1 VRTDPSRCPGI
12 GHTFP
17 VINLLMRKIY
27 LDGAEYTV
35 PATAVRTSAISTG
48 CLSSCFY
55 ASVSVSRP
63 VSKKQKLSA
72 PSISILQFTIMIPC
86 ALCYIM
92 VPGALCTAIITI
104 TLFISSTGVSTGC
117 LSPNYLSATDSVRT
131 AVVGTAQPVCGP
143 VQSDLPIGADWTEP
157 YR

>member
-1 VRTDPSRCPGI
+1 LARFCSPHQGLHHSVCIPTEIPSVTRQ
-12 GHTFP
+12 HP
-17 VINLLMRKIY
+17 VYVKHKYNDKDVLVLYI
-27 LDGAEYTV
+27 YTV

-63 VSKKQKLSA
+63 VSKQQKLSA

-92 VPGALCTAIITI
+92 MPGALCTTIITI
-104 TLFISSTGVSTGC
+104 TLSISSTGVSTGC
-117 LSPNYLSATDSVRT
+117 LSSNYLSATDSGRYSTRRVR
-131 AVVGTAQPVCGP
+131 
-143 VQSDLPIGADWTEP
+143 
-157 YR
+157 